1 MKTVQEYM
9 NDPRIVNDPEIMNAP
24 KTIREIHAIRL
35 KHQDETKDM
44 TAEQRREYVH
54 AGAMAAYAEAGI
66 TPRRVNLA
74 GQGKIRPTVTV

>member
-1 MKTVQEYM
+1 MKTVQDYI
-9 NDPRIVNDPEIMNAP
+9 NDPRIINDPEMMDAP

-44 TAEQRREYVH
+44 TADQRRDYVH

-66 TPRRVNLA
+66 APRRVNLA
-74 GQGKIRPTVTV
+74 GQGRTCPTVTV